1 MKTVKPPNPFI
12 MNPPAAGVAASR
24 PGLIAPTVAEM
35 DPTAAGMDDFASTMP
50 TPTLP
55 TQRGAVPYFKPD
67 SPVLR
72 GDDDADDAKLQ
83 VHVGAAIPASIRD
96 QLGYDVVRVRTKG
109 IRTEKDIDHA
119 MAYLEW
125 LLPDLR
131 TVFHDIKMREI
142 SIELGPPNLT
152 YSYAKPTFGGMVNR
166 NSPDYGK
173 KIVVERGATPEVL
186 LHEIMHA
193 LPLDHIRS
201 IASFV
206 YGIASCVHGAY
217 FRQIPKPPPVSPADS
232 FPAIRETILENIRI
246 SEVISFGS
254 ECLVYELERARNIQP
269 VFHSRM
275 MSDLNDAWNNRLKGT
290 AAGGWDAIRAT
301 FPQHLPHYEERLGFS
316 TILLALIVKV
326 EGRTEL
332 TDEEFE
338 TITKCAKGDI
348 PFKQFVTYFQRYLD
362 KYVQEK
368 ALDVSPE
375 FFSLGEVIR
384 RTSLVSVSIDTL
396 VQIVESVFMTLEEL
410 EKRKSIEDLPPPP
423 KLEAADI
430 PPATSHGDRTS
441 LFVAYSGVVD
451 RFLDNPPPSLSR
463 EELSSLV
470 SYVRMAPPDAAIEL
484 ASRLNVYLG
493 AGFEDLRVTLGLI
506 LYEKGFRSRGRE
518 LVSESLDLKMLPE
531 LLPHVKR
538 IMGPEVVASFIRT
551 RTDEFRQK
559 MESFAEGFRIWA
571 MGQFMWFGGPWE
583 EAARQLFEFPELF
596 SANSW
601 REVGQWI
608 YDRSD
613 DVDSHHSEFML
624 FSLSVTE
631 LGDCIDEY
639 RKEGDSFIHMLSR
652 LRADARLDG
661 IVREAVDE
669 AWYEFRGRLTAGFS
683 ALAKLVELG
692 GEFSL
697 VDEAITKSLGL
708 YENDEL
714 AAIFG
719 NLSSELKSRAT
730 TFAQVHN
737 DRPWSYPDEVERM
750 LKTLRGAIPEKGSVD
765 GDALGRLLGIIDAN
779 DIKDDALDL
788 RRIVDEFFKAAKIN
802 IRRSRVT
809 FEDMFRTDEWAPP
822 GFAHDL
828 RCVHRARHGASSD
841 SLFFESLACGLLARA
856 VRLAPSDKVPRYLDE
871 ALRFLSDTLK
881 DNVGRDGAHES
892 LNDILAPYA
901 AYFLVQANARG
912 LDTYADRFLE
922 FMFREIPS
930 VYPPDGSFV
939 LEWDD
944 GTKDISTVRGDI
956 PFVRDIVAHEWTLR
970 METARVRALRNR
982 TVDLWLNRLRDEI
995 GRGSDTITINALRF
1009 FADNM
1014 IGDGHEEHLD
1024 DLYRLMI
1031 VRSIMQ
1037 PTGKNV
1043 GETMRAIQESPLDD
1057 TAKDD
1062 LLEGFVARLVG
1073 MATAFRGIDLTIIR
1087 RLQGLFP
1094 WRTPFMR
1101 ANDIPHYPKTEGLV
1115 IEKLADIPELVEPGR
1130 GKDDRVRLAA
1140 FSAAGLPLQRYAR
1153 WTAELF
1159 TDPHGPAELKH
1170 MGLQKDYW
1178 EIYRDLDLPHP
1189 YTIPGEYATEEVMA
1203 LLRRDGEKIRPVL
1216 VGGDADQAHAVVRL
1230 MGRIM
1235 GSELRHILGGQGER
1249 DESDSPFEE
1258 REEGPREYIDI
1269 LESSMAAQVFEWMKR
1284 QYSAEERS
1292 PHLYV
1297 VQEMF
1302 FAAGPREV
1310 RRLDQA
1316 QAMLAWPMSRDEKRR
1331 IFEQATRHLVFST
1344 RMRRRLE
1351 AIKGDS
1357 EEAEMKLYGLLLG
1370 IHYEFHPGTM
1380 VSNFLLNQLEA
1391 DKSLREE
1398 YGLAV
1403 AGKGTGDPLLL
1414 AELGLSRVEGVLSRL
1429 HHKARVSIVERL
1441 ELVLNAH
1448 RFLHVYMEI
1457 SDDDD
1462 YCDGFYFQFKR
1473 HIVKDNLDRFRH
1485 YFEDAMMERAIDALG
1500 VEGYDEVDVD
1510 RRLREF
1516 NEVLSEAGLAE
1527 RISTLL
1533 DRVGEKVDYKD
1544 IDENGPKEAD
1554 EYINAEVGALEQ
1566 TIARIEALYR
1576 KVIIEELEDRLL
1588 DIELPDFIEEREGLE
1603 RDLLIWV
1610 MESLNPSQREIL
1622 NRELEAASSDED
1634 RLLALGRAA
1643 HLEKL
1648 MQLASIHPAVPPRYQ
1663 KLFSIFQEDV
1673 PHRDHIDVQRSIDM
1687 GMDKEDRA
1695 AFKLGKPI
1703 KEGTIGGVYEATYE
1717 GKDIVLK
1724 IIPAGKEIDIRDS
1737 LRLVRDVRRF
1747 LWASDYARPG
1757 GRATDD
1763 LLSFY
1768 DRTIQ
1773 NEITLLLEEENA
1785 RALIDVLPDGAA
1797 VPASLKE
1804 PRIDGVVSMAPLY
1817 SKRLKGLGSKER
1829 ARVFRRFDEDLI
1841 PAMLGTG
1848 VIHYDL
1854 HPGNIGVTDDGTI
1867 VLYDMGRVVRLS
1879 AEEHSNL
1886 MSFYDAVQ
1894 ARHVEALLPLLRK
1907 MGTVRDEK
1915 AFGTIGELIGEMIA
1929 ADDPFAALEEMYP
1942 KLADYGYVLHDNYI
1956 KVLLMFITW
1965 RGTKKTFST
1974 D

>member
-12 MNPPAAGVAASR
+12 LNPPAAGVATSQ
-24 PGLIAPTVAEM
+24 PGLTAPMVAEA
-35 DPTAAGMDDFASTMP
+35 DPTAAAMDDFAPAMP
-50 TPTLP
+50 TSVPTA
-55 TQRGAVPYFKPD
+55 QRGAVPYFKPD

-72 GDDDADDAKLQ
+72 GDDDTEDEKLQ
-83 VHVGAAIPASIRD
+83 VHVGAQIPASIRD

-109 IRTEKDIDHA
+109 IRTRRDIEHA
-119 MAYLEW
+119 LAYLTW
-125 LLPDLR
+125 LMPGLVIPVR
-131 TVFHDIKMREI
+131 AIREEGI
-142 SIELGPPNLT
+142 PIELGPPGLT
-152 YSYAKPTFGGMVNR
+152 YSYARPTFGGMVNR
-166 NSPDYGK
+166 NAPDYGK

-186 LHEIMHA
+186 LHEIMHV
-193 LPLDHIRS
+193 LPLGHIRT
-201 IASFV
+201 IASLR
-206 YGIASCVHGAY
+206 HGAI
-217 FRQIPKPPPVSPADS
+217 FSHIPEPPAVNPRGTYQ
-232 FPAIRETILENIRI
+232 AIRQAILENIRI
-246 SEVISFGS
+246 GETISFGS
-254 ECLVYELERARNIQP
+254 ECLVYDMERDRNIQP
-269 VFHSRM
+269 VFHSPM
-275 MSDLNDAWNNRLKGT
+275 MSYLDDAWRNATGR
-290 AAGGWDAIRAT
+290 GWDAIRAT
-301 FPQHLPHYEERLGFS
+301 FPQYLPHYEERLGFS

-338 TITKCAKGDI
+338 IITKGAKGDI

-362 KYVQEK
+362 RYVQEK
-368 ALDVSPE
+368 GLDVSPE
-375 FFSLGEVIR
+375 FFSLEQVIR

-396 VQIVESVFMTLEEL
+396 AQVVESVFMTLEEL
-410 EKRKSIEDLPPPP
+410 EKRKSVEDLPPPA
-423 KLEAADI
+423 KLEEADI
-430 PPATSHGDRTS
+430 PPAASHGDRTS

-451 RFLDNPPPSLSR
+451 RFLENPPPSLSR

-506 LYEKGFRSRGRE
+506 LYEKGFHRRGRE
-518 LVSESLDLKMLPE
+518 LVSDSLDLKMLPE

-538 IMGPEVVASFIRT
+538 IMGPQVVASFIRT

-559 MESFAEGFRIWA
+559 MESFARGFHIWA
-571 MGQFMWFGGPWE
+571 MGQLMWFGGPWE
-583 EAARQLFEFPELF
+583 ETARQLFEFPELF

-608 YDRSD
+608 YDCSD

-624 FSLSVTE
+624 FSLWDTE
-631 LGDCIDEY
+631 LGERIDKY
-639 RKEGDSFIHMLSR
+639 RKEGDSFIRMLSR

-661 IVREAVDE
+661 MVKEAVDE
-669 AWYEFRGRLTAGFS
+669 AWHESRDRLAAGFS
-683 ALAKLVELG
+683 ALGKLVELG
-692 GEFSL
+692 EESSL

-708 YENDEL
+708 YEDDEL

-719 NLSSELKSRAT
+719 GLSSELKARAIT
-730 TFAQVHN
+730 LAQLHN

-750 LKTLRGAIPEKGSVD
+750 LETLRGAIPEKGSVD

-779 DIKDDALDL
+779 GIKGNPLDV
-788 RRIVDEFFKAAKIN
+788 RGIVDELFRVAKKN
-802 IRRSRVT
+802 MRSSQVKLGDTLRI
-809 FEDMFRTDEWAPP
+809 DEWAPL

-828 RCVHRARHGASSD
+828 RCVHHRQYDTPFD

-856 VRLAPSDKVPRYLDE
+856 VRLAPSDKVPRYFDE
-871 ALRFLSDTLK
+871 ALRFLSNTLK
-881 DNVGRDGAHES
+881 DNVGREGYLES
-892 LNDILAPYA
+892 LDNILAPYA
-901 AYFLVQANARG
+901 AYFLMQANERG
-912 LDTYADRFLE
+912 LDAYADRFLE
-922 FMFREIPS
+922 FMFREIPL
-930 VYPPDGSFV
+930 VYPPDERFVYEAVDGSEEKLTFG
-939 LEWDD
+939 EA
-944 GTKDISTVRGDI
+944 I
-956 PFVRDIVAHEWTLR
+956 PYLRHVVAHEWTLR
-970 METARVRALRNR
+970 METARVRALRDR

-995 GRGSDTITINALRF
+995 GRGSDTITINALHF

-1014 IGDGHEEHLD
+1014 IGDGHAERLE

-1031 VRSIMQ
+1031 VRSLMQ
-1037 PTGKNV
+1037 PTGENV

-1057 TAKDD
+1057 PMKDD
-1062 LLEGFVARLVG
+1062 LLEGFVARLVE

-1101 ANDIPHYPKTEGLV
+1101 ANDIPHYPRTEGLV

-1159 TDPHGPAELKH
+1159 TDPWGPAELKN

-1235 GSELRHILGGQGER
+1235 GSELRYILGSQGER
-1249 DESDSPFEE
+1249 DESDSLFKE

-1269 LESSMAAQVFEWMKR
+1269 LESSMAVQVLEWMKR

-1292 PHLYV
+1292 PHLDV

-1310 RRLDQA
+1310 RRLGQA
-1316 QAMLAWPMSRDEKRR
+1316 REMLAWPMSRDEKRHV
-1331 IFEQATRHLVFST
+1331 FERATRHLVFST

-1351 AIKGDS
+1351 AIRGDA
-1357 EEAEMKLYGLLLG
+1357 EGAEMNLYGLLLG

-1380 VSNFLLNQLEA
+1380 VSNFLLTRLEA

-1398 YGLAV
+1398 YGHAV

-1414 AELGLSRVEGVLSRL
+1414 AEVGLSRVEDVLTRL
-1429 HHKARVSIVERL
+1429 HDKTKVSIVERL

-1448 RFLHVYMEI
+1448 RFLRTYMEI
-1457 SDDDD
+1457 SNDDD

-1473 HIVKDNLDRFRH
+1473 RIVMDNIDRFRH
-1485 YFEDAMMERAIDALG
+1485 YFEDATMERPIDASG
-1500 VEGYDEVDVD
+1500 VEGYNEVDVD
-1510 RRLREF
+1510 IRLREF
-1516 NEVLSEAGLAE
+1516 SEVLSEAGLAE
-1527 RISTLL
+1527 RISTML
-1533 DRVGEKVDYKD
+1533 DRMGGQPVVYRDGSE
-1544 IDENGPKEAD
+1544 IAPKKAD
-1554 EYINAEVGALEQ
+1554 EFINAEVEALEQ
-1566 TIARIEALYR
+1566 TIARIEGLHR
-1576 KVIIEELEDRLL
+1576 RVIIEELEDRLL
-1588 DIELPDFIEEREGLE
+1588 DIELPGFIEEREGLE
-1603 RDLLIWV
+1603 RELLIWV

-1622 NRELEAASSDED
+1622 NRELEAASSHED

-1773 NEITLLLEEENA
+1773 NEIALYLEEENA
-1785 RALIDVLPDGAA
+1785 RALIDVLPDGAT

-1817 SKRLKGLGSKER
+1817 SKRLKELGPKER
-1829 ARVFRRFDEDLI
+1829 AAVFHRMDDELI

-1894 ARHVEALLPLLRK
+1894 ARKVEALLPLLRK
-1907 MGTVRDEK
+1907 MGTVRDEE
-1915 AFGTIGELIGEMIA
+1915 AFSTIGELIGEMIS
-1929 ADDPFAALEEMYP
+1929 ADDPLATLEEMYP
-1942 KLADYGYVLHDNYI
+1942 KLADYGYVLGDNYI

-1965 RGTKKTFST
+1965 RGTKKTFSA